1 MTKSFQG
8 LRVLDF
14 STTIA
19 GPHCTRM
26 LADMGAEVIKVET
39 TEGET
44 MRTRPPVRNNC
55 STAFG
60 QLNVGKNSL
69 VLDLKSAGGIEVI
82 RRLIASTDV
91 LVENFR
97 PGVMRRLKLDY
108 DSLKGIN
115 PKLIYCSIS
124 GYGQTGPSAE
134 LPAYAPVIHAA
145 SGYEM
150 AHLAYQPG
158 RSRPDYCGI
167 YHADVLTGVYAF
179 GAVSAAL
186 YQRHGT
192 GLGQHIDVSMLESM
206 LSLTLNEVQWSQ
218 FEVKPPQRPMFG
230 PIETADGYV
239 MVAIASE
246 KTFQSLMKVIG
257 HPEWVSDPRFA
268 AYADRRENWAS
279 LMDGRRSLVARGD
292 DRKLPH
298 CAQCRGCSEFGLS
311 HGGAGTG
318 RSANRASRRAG
329 RGRGWRRH
337 VQGSQPAIPDVR
349 GRASRRPSG
358 WQRWA
363 STRSRICGRPGFRK
377 MKSRPSPASGWRQR
391 RVDQARREKACGF
404 STGAILWPCRRLQ
417 FQPICGAVVD
427 DPEYRT
433 LGLGGRASNESGNPL
448 ARLCANVS
456 CRGIWP
462 CFGGKS
468 LGCKSRQCPKA
479 GRQHHRRPRG

>member
-1 MTKSFQG
+1 MTIAGNDEGFLTKSFDG

-26 LADMGAEVIKVET
+26 LADMGAEVIKIET
-39 TEGET
+39 AEGET

-69 VLDLKSAGGIEVI
+69 VLDLKSPEGVEVV
-82 RRLIASTDV
+82 RRLVATADI

-97 PGVMRRLKLDY
+97 AGVMRRLKLDY
-108 DSLKGIN
+108 ASLRELN

-179 GAVSAAL
+179 GAIGAAL
-186 YQRHGT
+186 HQRHGS
-192 GLGQHIDVSMLESM
+192 GKGQHIDVSMLESM
-206 LSLTLNEVQWSQ
+206 LSLTLNELQWSQ
-218 FEVKPPQRPMFG
+218 FEVKPTQRPMFG

-246 KTFQSLMKVIG
+246 KTFQSLMQVIG

-268 AYADRRENWAS
+268 IYADRRENWAE
-279 LMDGRRSLVARGD
+279 LMKGVEAWSRAVTTEQCLAALNDQGVPSSAYRTVSEALRDPQIAHRGALAEVQDGGGTFKVLN
-292 DRKLPH
+292 LPFRMSGAKVSAAKQMSTLGEH
-298 CAQCRGCSEFGLS
+298 TVTYLRETGLS
-311 HGGAGTG
+311 EDQIAAFTG
-318 RSANRASRRAG
+318 KPLMAA
-329 RGRGWRRH
+329 
-337 VQGSQPAIPDVR
+337 
-349 GRASRRPSG
+349 
-358 WQRWA
+358 
-363 STRSRICGRPGFRK
+363 PG
-377 MKSRPSPASGWRQR
+377 
-391 RVDQARREKACGF
+391 
-404 STGAILWPCRRLQ
+404 
-417 FQPICGAVVD
+417 
-427 DPEYRT
+427 
-433 LGLGGRASNESGNPL
+433 
-448 ARLCANVS
+448 
-456 CRGIWP
+456 
-462 CFGGKS
+462 
-468 LGCKSRQCPKA
+468 
-479 GRQHHRRPRG
+479 